1 MIGRNRECRK
11 IEKAK
16 RTGMNKSSL
25 LVFLAVSLAPVALQP
40 SSARAQESTRQPQ
53 CNPPN
58 VVNGFSRCNYGEN
71 YSYYGYFENG
81 APNGIGTLL
90 LEGARYDGEFV
101 DGYPQGQGRLVLQD
115 DSRYEGTFSQ
125 GSIVNGAAFFPNG
138 DRYEGGFTQIS
149 RTEEVIEQVPVRR
162 LSTGEI
168 ILEERTVLRTFR
180 SSQPDGRGKYVFSN
194 GNRFEGEFFSG
205 EPLGL
210 GTFYHTT
217 GTTCSGYFFTR
228 NFDGR
233 SCTCT
238 YRNGDRY
245 DGELRQGRPHGTG
258 TMTKADGTR
267 ISGAFRDGQPVS
279 YSGYG
284 N

>member
-1 MIGRNRECRK
+1 MK
-11 IEKAK
+11 
-16 RTGMNKSSL
+16 KSSL
-25 LVFLAVSLAPVALQP
+25 LAFLAASWTSVALQP
-40 SSARAQESTRQPQ
+40 SSVLAQQTTREPQ

-58 VVNGFSRCNYGEN
+58 VVNGFSRCNYGEG

-90 LEGARYDGEFV
+90 IGGSRYDGGFV
-101 DGYPQGQGRLVLQD
+101 DGYPQGEGRLVLPD
-115 DSRYEGTFSQ
+115 DGRYEGIFNQ
-125 GSIVNGAAFFPNG
+125 GSIIEGTAFFPNG
-138 DRYEGGFTQIS
+138 DRYEGTFTQIGRTEQLTTTVRVGFTQD
-149 RTEEVIEQVPVRR
+149 
-162 LSTGEI
+162 GEP
-168 ILEERTVLRTFR
+168 ILDERQIERTFY
-180 SSQPDGRGKYVFSN
+180 SSQPDGRGRYVFAN
-194 GNRFEGEFFSG
+194 GNRFEGEFFAG

-217 GTTCSGYFFTR
+217 GTTCNGYFFTR